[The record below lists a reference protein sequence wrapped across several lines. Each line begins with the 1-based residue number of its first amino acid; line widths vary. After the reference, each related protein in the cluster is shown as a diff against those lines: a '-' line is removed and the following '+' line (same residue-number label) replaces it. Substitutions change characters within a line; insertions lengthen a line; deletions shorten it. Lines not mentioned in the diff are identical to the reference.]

1 MSVVAWGNGMTSW
14 RKRRRAWQPSDNRKL
29 GAGMT
34 FAASARLRYR
44 SARGDQY
51 LTSGRPQSPSP
62 HPAPPANPRLGR
74 PAPLHPGAQGPLS
87 PAGPAL
93 PPPLPEAAHSLLLRH
108 LLPSPASFRD
118 YRVRRRRA
126 SGASGCF
133 RFPLRAGAG
142 LGLPGRSSALSSR
155 WPESGMTSGTFGRL
169 FPAKPCDDLASG
181 QSGFFRSLGEEG
193 LEETFEIRVTQL

>member
-1 MSVVAWGNGMTSW
+1 MPLAAWGNGRTSW
-14 RKRRRAWQPSDNRKL
+14 RKRRAWEPSDNRKL
-29 GAGMT
+29 REGMT
-34 FAASARLRYR
+34 FAASARPRYR
-44 SARGDQY
+44 PARGDQY
-51 LTSGRPQSPSP
+51 LASGRPRGPSP
-62 HPAPPANPRLGR
+62 HPAHRQPRLGG

-126 SGASGCF
+126 SGACGCF

-142 LGLPGRSSALSSR
+142 LGLPGRPSVQSSR
-155 WPESGMTSGTFGRL
+155 WPEHGMISGTFCRL
-169 FPAKPCDDLASG
+169 L
-181 QSGFFRSLGEEG
+181 FFRPGPVTIWPRDSP
-193 LEETFEIRVTQL
+193 TFFPVPGRERFGGNF